1 MNSFNHPA
9 LASVAAWAW
18 RHVAGIQADQ
28 KHPGFKHFFIAP
40 QLGGDLTWMKASYDS
55 VRGRIECA
63 YEVKDGKLTLRVT
76 VPPNTT
82 ATVQVPAA
90 SAEAVTESSQPLTR
104 AKGVKFVETRNSCAV
119 FELQS
124 GTYSFESLLAK

>member
-1 MNSFNHPA
+1 
-9 LASVAAWAW
+9 
-18 RHVAGIQADQ
+18 
-28 KHPGFKHFFIAP
+28 
-40 QLGGDLTWMKASYDS
+40 
-55 VRGRIECA
+55 
-63 YEVKDGKLTLRVT
+63 

-104 AKGVKFVETRNSCAV
+104 AKGVKFVETRNSYAV
-119 FELQS
+119 CELQS